1 MDWAYLPKVVMADQR
16 KFDQVLTVTDR
27 ASKQVILIPCN
38 AEQTATQLAE
48 VFLHEVVRH
57 RGLPSSIISD
67 RDNRFRS
74 EFWESL
80 CLVMGIKRRM
90 SSPFHPQTNGQA
102 ERTNKTMKQVLR
114 TMVLAK
120 LSQNPQQTVNWVQL
134 LDFVE
139 IAVNNAPIGGTE
151 FSPYYVNLGYHPTF
165 FLDVP
170 EDL

>member
-1 MDWAYLPKVVMADQR
+1 MEQLERPVRKLHSISMDWTYLPKVVMADQR

-27 ASKQVILIPCN
+27 ASKHVILIPCN

-74 EFWESL
+74 EFLESL
-80 CLVMGIKRRM
+80 CLLMGIKRRM

-102 ERTNKTMKQVLR
+102 ERTNQTMKQVLR

-120 LSQNPQQTVNWVQL
+120 LSQNPQQSFNCNYWTLWK
-134 LDFVE
+134 
-139 IAVNNAPIGGTE
+139 
-151 FSPYYVNLGYHPTF
+151 
-165 FLDVP
+165 
-170 EDL
+170 